1 MKIYHKKI
9 IIVSIFVVI
18 VCAVIVS
25 LFYLPKNNE
34 TKSGPPEITLL
45 ETASSV
51 STNPNTYVPEIF
63 FSTGEKIWIY
73 MEYTNISHNGV
84 SDFTITL
91 NVSFMKNGEI
101 LGSVEERITES
112 EKACFYYFNTNESWP
127 AGLYSVSSK
136 LKDNISGQIAVKVTD
151 FSLDLLL

>member
-25 LFYLPKNNE
+25 LFYLPKNGE
-34 TKSGPPEITLL
+34 AKTGPLEITLL

-63 FSTGEKIWIY
+63 FSIGEKVWIY

-91 NVSFMKNGEI
+91 NVSRMDDGEI
-101 LGSVEERITES
+101 LGSVEDHIIKS
-112 EKACFYYFNTNESWP
+112 ETACFYYFNTNESWP
-127 AGLYSVSSK
+127 AGLYLVSSK
-136 LKDNISGQIAVKVTD
+136 LKDNISGQIAVKSTD
-151 FSLDLLL
+151 FNLDLPL